1 MFSYRLSNSTS
12 TEGGNARLRFY
23 PSSLDNVIIEDDIS
37 LKLLYARDKLYT
49 PGRRSI
55 TMADIINSIPGVSI
69 REFLPD
75 TRLD

>member
-1 MFSYRLSNSTS
+1 MFSYRLNNSTS
-12 TEGGNARLRFY
+12 TEGGSARLRFY

-49 PGRRSI
+49 PGCRSI